1 MTIVILFIYSFTYS
15 FIDYIF
21 LSPTGRS
28 TSRSKCSSQKQTQDL
43 ICGVY
48 TVLGKINICK
58 VIKLYKLLNIFFSQK
73 TGYNVMHSARLEATA
88 IKWVMEGF
96 YK

>member
-1 MTIVILFIYSFTYS
+1 MIVILRIYSFTYS
-15 FIDYIF
+15 FMDFIF

-28 TSRSKCSSQKQTQDL
+28 ISRSKCSVQKQKQDF

-48 TVLGKINICK
+48 IILGKISICK
-58 VIKLYKLLNIFFSQK
+58 VIKLYKLFNISFSQK
-73 TGYNVMHSARLEATA
+73 TGYNVRFSARLEATA
-88 IKWVMEGF
+88 IKWVTEGF